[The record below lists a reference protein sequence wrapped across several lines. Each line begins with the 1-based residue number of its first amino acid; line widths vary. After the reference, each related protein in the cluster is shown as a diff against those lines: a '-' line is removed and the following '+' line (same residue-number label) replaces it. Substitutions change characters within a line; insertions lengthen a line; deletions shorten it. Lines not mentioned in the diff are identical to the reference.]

1 MVAHRL
7 VLFAVAAALIATG
20 LVGCDRGSGE
30 QADALP
36 TSPDARAE
44 RFATLQTSLVSQ
56 ESRADGRTLVRSL
69 ERPRVAEEGRVRGEV
84 DLSRATIDYFRVN
97 PTEAVAAL
105 GVIDVG
111 DAPLR
116 IIDYGPV
123 GLLPLENARPRIYVM
138 FSQPM
143 VPLSALGE
151 VITDSPLLSLD
162 PAVPGV
168 YRWYGTRALSFE
180 PEAPL
185 TQHPAYQV
193 RVSEAATSL
202 GGNALP
208 AGFSFAIYTERLEIV
223 NAYAGTPREPYPE
236 WYDIPTAA
244 ARAVVLEFNQ
254 EIDTDLVSTGL
265 RVEINRQPAGFTVGR
280 PDYPPELAS
289 RADRAVQIT
298 LEEDPPEQSL
308 LRITVPEGTRPRAGF
323 PQTERDQTQQLRTIA
338 AFTVH
343 RLTAFGGAFPRDN
356 RPYSYPVFLDFS
368 HPLTEGAADEPFTV
382 LLDDE
387 PVVPSGIDRH
397 FSNLRFFVPNA
408 RPGQV
413 VTVIAP
419 ATVSDIYGRELGG
432 ESTHT
437 YTIPRPEPVIEFPGH
452 RAGLRHLE
460 AAFDPAIV
468 FNMRNVVGFSLG
480 RSSGD
485 EFFANHQAPVPV
497 PFDISDHTP
506 DFTHFHEYDLAPLLS
521 DGGYGTVFF
530 AWQAEKDPELVTN
543 PRFRTE
549 TGEVAVQVTDLG
561 ITTRFAYN
569 RILVW
574 VNRLS
579 SGLPVADAHVEA
591 FNLTGSSWTGSSVT
605 GRTDADGLAV
615 IDLEDEDF
623 ASRFTMGFRTPEANL
638 HLRVRKDGDTA
649 EMRVDPTHNAWR
661 FGAQA
666 VQSPTE
672 ALIRR
677 HRVHLFTD
685 RGIYQPGEEFA
696 FRGIH
701 WLQDAKGFTPA
712 EAATSIEIAS
722 ARTGTVVWRRQ
733 QRPSASGGFAGRIT
747 LPEDL
752 DHGTYELTYHY
763 GPGRWDVERV
773 PFTVGSFR
781 RVALEVTSR
790 LEHDEVI
797 AGESAAVSM
806 SARYLAGGA
815 VAGAAYEYVW
825 TRSPVRFVPPGTQ
838 WQNWTFGTS
847 EWGSQTIV
855 ARGSDRLSAV
865 GTATTSAATT
875 GTAIPDKP
883 YRYTLEARVEDI
895 DRQIV
900 AHSRSLVVHPADH
913 YVAARFVQDTADGWW
928 SRFVPTGSEVVAEA
942 RLVSA
947 DGEALSRDGTVRYGL
962 VKGEWR
968 AAHQQGLYGR
978 LTQRWEY
985 VEETLYEEEAGIRGG
1000 LLRHSFSVAD
1010 PGSYTLFFVSL
1021 DPAGRET
1028 RTEIRFYATGSGWVR
1043 TASQTPSDIQM
1054 LVDKPVYEPGETAR
1068 ILVQSPLPEGR
1079 YLLTV
1084 EREGLID
1091 QRIVE
1096 LSGSNE
1102 VIEVPVEADYV
1113 PVFYVA
1119 LTSYTSR
1126 TETQDDY
1133 FQPDLGRPRGLFG
1146 LTSVSVSTRTVELD
1160 VEITSE
1166 QRSYGPGDEGDMT
1179 VRVTRNG
1186 LPVADAE
1193 VTLLGV
1199 DRGVLDLIGYRVP
1212 DPIEYFYHE
1221 HHFPLGV
1228 TGDDS
1233 RRLLLRPVTYD
1244 IATLQGGDGDKLD
1257 ERSDFTPLALFEPEA
1272 RTDADGYARV
1282 TFDYPDN
1289 LTTYRFT
1296 AIAVHGSRLGMS
1308 EYEVMVQNPINV
1320 RTAMP
1325 RRLRGRDTAVAGVVL
1340 TNTTGVEQHVRV
1352 TAASD
1357 ILLIADE
1364 STKEITIPPHSA
1376 YELPWVLEAHEAGE
1390 GVITFTTRSSLVNEV
1405 LRSPVVVERPLI
1417 TEAFST
1423 TGIVADTDDGT
1434 RGRSAEGLLIPSAI
1448 GSAYGSL
1455 AVTLDTT
1462 AAAFVAPHIERLEVS
1477 GAPASDF
1484 RRLYDLSL
1492 RALGH
1497 LPLEDRATLL
1507 KRLAEHQFP
1516 DGGIGLRP
1524 PATEFARADLFL
1536 TLLTAQ
1542 VLQQARD
1549 AGRSIDGPID
1559 RQAILKYLGSYLAQA
1574 RARGVPGF
1582 TPTWA
1587 ASLLAAAGQLPRD
1600 DIAFLREAGD
1610 ALGIAGNAL
1619 LAETYLLLG
1628 EEATAREIYDRLR
1641 TFVVIG
1647 TQTVDVRET
1656 YEARGSFA
1664 TGERELALMLRA
1676 GTLLGEAEE
1685 LLLLLAATLR
1695 GTESARRF
1703 ASTHDDFWVVHGFA
1717 PFLARERTPGGPDG
1731 ELGVTVRLGERAL
1744 VEQRLD
1750 AGATSLVAA
1759 YPLFAGPLAD
1769 APRDELLA
1777 LSFERDGPGQL
1788 YYANVL
1794 RYALPGETAP
1804 PRDEGIEVR
1813 RRIERLD
1820 GTEIEGEILPLGETL
1835 RMRVFLSSTRRLSYL
1850 NLQVP
1855 LPSGAE
1861 ILDPSLRTTGSYVEA
1876 GGLSSE
1882 TWTRETVWGDETTF
1896 TADGYA
1902 SYGRGGW
1909 AFWFYR
1915 PIQRIYDNAML
1926 YTWED
1931 FYPGER
1937 DVSFLF
1943 RTTTPGVFP
1952 TPPVQ
1957 ASLEFEP
1964 EVFGRSDGRLY
1975 VIRE

>member
-7 VLFAVAAALIATG
+7 VLFAVATALIATG

-30 QADALP
+30 QAGALP

-44 RFATLQTSLVSQ
+44 RFTTLQASLVSE
-56 ESRADGRTLVRSL
+56 ESRADGGTLVRSL

-97 PTEAVAAL
+97 PTEAAATL

-116 IIDYGPV
+116 IVDYGPS

-151 VITDSPLLSLD
+151 VVTDSPLLSLE

-180 PEAPL
+180 PQAPL
-185 TQHPAYQV
+185 TRHPAYEV
-193 RVSEAATSL
+193 RVSDEATSL
-202 GGNALP
+202 GGNSLP
-208 AGFSFAIYTERLEIV
+208 AGFSFPIYTERLAIA
-223 NAYAGTPREPYPE
+223 NAYAGTPREPYPDR
-236 WYDIPTAA
+236 YDIPTTA

-254 EIDTDLVSTGL
+254 EVDPDLVSAGL
-265 RVEINRQPAGFTVGR
+265 RVEINRQPADFTVGR

-289 RADRAVQIT
+289 RADRALQIT
-298 LEEDPPEQSL
+298 LEEEPPEQSL
-308 LRITVPEGTRPRAGF
+308 LRIILPEGTRPRSGF
-323 PQTERDQTQQLRTIA
+323 PQTERDQTQQFRTIA

-368 HPLTEGAADEPFTV
+368 HPLAEGAADEPFTV
-382 LLDDE
+382 LLDQE

-419 ATVSDIYGRELGG
+419 ETVSDIYGRELGS

-437 YTIPRPEPVIEFPGH
+437 YTIPRPDPVIEFPGH

-468 FNMRNVVGFSLG
+468 FSMRNIVGFSLAA
-480 RSSGD
+480 RSGD
-485 EFFANHQAPVPV
+485 EFFGNPGAPAPA

-506 DFTHFHEYDLAPLLS
+506 DYTHFHEYDLAPLLG
-521 DGGYGTVFF
+521 DGGHGTVFF

-591 FNLTGSSWTGSSVT
+591 FNLTGSSWTGSS
-605 GRTDADGLAV
+605 DADGLAV
-615 IDLEDEDF
+615 IDLEDDHF
-623 ASRFTMGFRTPEANL
+623 AARFTMGFRTPETNL

-649 EMRVDPTHNAWR
+649 EMRVDPAHNAYR
-661 FGAQA
+661 FGASA
-666 VQSPTE
+666 VQDPTE

-701 WLQDAKGFTPA
+701 WLQDARGFTAA
-712 EAATSIEIAS
+712 EAVTSIEIAN
-722 ARTGTVVWRRQ
+722 AQTGAVVWRRQ
-733 QRPSASGGFAGRIT
+733 QRPSASGGFSGHIT

-752 DHGTYELTYHY
+752 DHGTYELAYHY
-763 GPGRWDVERV
+763 GPGRWDAQRV

-790 LEHDEVI
+790 LEQDEVI
-797 AGESAAVSM
+797 AGDPAAVSM

-838 WQNWTFGTS
+838 WQNWTVGTS
-847 EWGSQTIV
+847 EWGSQSIV
-855 ARGSDRLSAV
+855 ARGSGTLSGV
-865 GTATTSAATT
+865 GTATLRAATT
-875 GTAIPDKP
+875 GAALPHKP

-895 DRQIV
+895 DRQVV
-900 AHSRSLVVHPADH
+900 AHSRSLTVHPADH
-913 YVAARFVQDTADGWW
+913 YIAARFVQASADGWW
-928 SRFVPTGSEVVAEA
+928 SRFVSTGSEIVVEA
-942 RLVSA
+942 RLLSA

-985 VEETLYEEEAGIRGG
+985 VEERIYEEEADVREG
-1000 LLRHSFSVAD
+1000 LLRHAFSVAD
-1010 PGSYTLFFVSL
+1010 PGSYTLFFVST
-1021 DPAGRET
+1021 DAAGRET
-1028 RTEIRFYATGSGWVR
+1028 RTEITFYATGSGWVR

-1054 LVDKPVYEPGETAR
+1054 VVDKPAYEPGETAR

-1091 QRIVE
+1091 ERIVE

-1126 TETQDDY
+1126 TEAQDDF

-1146 LTSVSVSTRTVELD
+1146 LTSVSVSTRSVELD
-1160 VEITSE
+1160 VEITSK
-1166 QRSYGPGDEGDMT
+1166 QRSYGPGDVGDVT

-1199 DRGVLDLIGYRVP
+1199 DRGVLDLIGYHVP
-1212 DPIEYFYHE
+1212 SPLDFFYRE

-1244 IATLQGGDGDKLD
+1244 VATLQGGDGDKLD
-1257 ERSDFTPLALFEPEA
+1257 ERVDFTPLALFEPEA
-1272 RTDADGYARV
+1272 RTDAEGYARV

-1296 AIAVHGSRLGMS
+1296 AIAVRESRLGMS

-1325 RRLRGRDTAVAGVVL
+1325 RRLRTRDTAVAGVVL

-1357 ILLIADE
+1357 ILHIADE
-1364 STKEITIPPHSA
+1364 PTKAITIPSHSA
-1376 YELPWVLEAHEAGE
+1376 YELPWVLEAHETGE
-1390 GVITFTTRSSLVNEV
+1390 GVITFTTRSDLVNEV
-1405 LRSPVVVERPLI
+1405 LRSAVVVERPLI

-1423 TGIVADTDDGT
+1423 TGTVADAADGT
-1434 RGRSAEGLLIPSAI
+1434 RGRSAEGLIVPSAI
-1448 GSAYGSL
+1448 GSSYGSL
-1455 AVTLDTT
+1455 AITLDTT
-1462 AAAFVAPHIERLEVS
+1462 AKAFIAPLIERLEAT
-1477 GAPASDF
+1477 GEPTSDI

-1497 LPLEDRATLL
+1497 LPLEDRPALL
-1507 KRLAEHQFP
+1507 DRLAEHQLP

-1524 PATEFARADLFL
+1524 PATEFARANLFL

-1542 VLQQARD
+1542 VLQQASD
-1549 AGRSIDGPID
+1549 AGRPIDGTID
-1559 RQAILKYLGSYLAQA
+1559 GEAILGYLSSYLAEAQTRRLA
-1574 RARGVPGF
+1574 GF

-1587 ASLLAAAGQLPRD
+1587 ASLLAAAGRLSGE
-1600 DIAFLREAGD
+1600 DIGFLRGAGD
-1610 ALGIAGNAL
+1610 SLGIAGNAL

-1628 EEATAREIYDRLR
+1628 EEAAAREIYARIR
-1641 TFVVIG
+1641 SFIVIG
-1647 TQTVDVRET
+1647 TQSVDVREA

-1664 TGERELALMLRA
+1664 TGERELALMLRT
-1676 GTLLGEAEE
+1676 GTLLDEADE

-1695 GTESARRF
+1695 STERTRRF
-1703 ASTHDDFWVVHGFA
+1703 ASAHDDFWVVHGFA
-1717 PFLARERTPGGPDG
+1717 PFLARERARGGTDG
-1731 ELGVTVRLGERAL
+1731 EVGVTVRLGEHAL
-1744 VEQRLD
+1744 VEQGLG
-1750 AGATSLVAA
+1750 AGAPSLVTI
-1759 YPLFAGPLAD
+1759 YPLFDGPLAD
-1769 APRDELLA
+1769 APRDELLT

-1794 RYALPGETAP
+1794 RYALPGETAL

-1813 RRIERLD
+1813 RQIERLD
-1820 GTEIEGEILPLGETL
+1820 GTVIDGEVLPLGETL
-1835 RMRVFLSSTRRLSYL
+1835 RMRVFLNSTRRLSYL

-1861 ILDPSLRTTGSYVEA
+1861 ILDPTLRTTGSYAEA

-1882 TWTRETVWGDETTF
+1882 TWTRETVWGDEATF

-1902 SYGRGGW
+1902 SYGSGGW

-1915 PIQRIYDNAML
+1915 PIQRIYDNVIL

-1964 EVFGRSDGRLY
+1964 EIFGRSDGRLY